1 MLDDLLEAYEFQ
13 GKLVNYDSILLHFEK
28 LSKELED
35 EADG

>member
-13 GKLVNYDSILLHFEK
+13 GKLVNYDSILLNFVN